1 MESED
6 MRKRMKPTME
16 ERDGDAGYGMGMEIV
31 QKQENDASIV
41 ASEEMELNITGI
53 LEKIENFTQMIS
65 ELLESGKTMFKE
77 LSNEFEERLITIHK
91 EQIDKW
97 QEEIKEL
104 RLHDASNEEA
114 SAILHNARFLLQNPT
129 FELVLVSNVGG
140 AGEVSNVWIKGS
152 KMSKWQVMSRNW
164 GANWQSLTYLNAQS
178 LSFRVQTSNGR
189 TRTAYNVAPS
199 NWRFGQSFKSNVQ
212 F

>member
-1 MESED
+1 MDCED
-6 MRKRMKPTME
+6 MRKRMKPTVE

-104 RLHDASNEEA
+104 RSLDASNEEA
-114 SAILHNARFLLQNPT
+114 SAILHNARFLLQNP
-129 FELVLVSNVGG
+129 
-140 AGEVSNVWIKGS
+140 AID
-152 KMSKWQVMSRNW
+152 
-164 GANWQSLTYLNAQS
+164 A
-178 LSFRVQTSNGR
+178 
-189 TRTAYNVAPS
+189 
-199 NWRFGQSFKSNVQ
+199 
-212 F
+212 